1 MVGSSEYIVEQP
13 AQQLRDYAIAI
24 TFQRCLGFWVLSAN
38 MFEMKSGSSLI
49 PPWCFG
55 FSLAAQV

>member
-24 TFQRCLGFWVLSAN
+24 TFQRCLGSWVLSAN
-38 MFEMKSGSSLI
+38 MFEMISGSSLI